1 MTPVV
6 DLLTRRRLHKAHEV
20 LTDPCH
26 PQHRQ
31 LIDLLQTAIEL
42 DPPPGWDPDDGGEAS

>member
-1 MTPVV
+1 MTAVV

-20 LTDPCH
+20 LRDCDH

-31 LIDLLQTAIEL
+31 LCDLLQTAIEL
-42 DPPPGWDPDDGGEAS
+42 DPPPGWDPDDEGGVA